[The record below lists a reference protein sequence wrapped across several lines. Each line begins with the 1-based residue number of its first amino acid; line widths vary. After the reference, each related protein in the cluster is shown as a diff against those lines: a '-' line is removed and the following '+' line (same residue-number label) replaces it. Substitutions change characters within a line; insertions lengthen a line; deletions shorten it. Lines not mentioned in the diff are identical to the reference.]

1 MYILVVL
8 GGKGTMRIRFGG
20 MGCLEM
26 DSRGIGGVVRH
37 DFVSLSLSLSP
48 SPLVA
53 WEAMY
58 RVNDENSVTD

>member
-37 DFVSLSLSLSP
+37 DFLSLSL
-48 SPLVA
+48 LVA